1 MTAAFS
7 RTGLL
12 MAGLLFGTQLQAA
25 ATDDYL
31 GGLKALEGGDREQG
45 LYLLEQAAIAGQVDA
60 QFRLGELLD
69 GQHGERWLRAAVRQG
84 SRPAAVSLAQRY
96 YDNAR
101 YRRAA
106 QCWLHAA
113 QQGSSEAQARL
124 GALQVVGY
132 GLPKDQVQAYAWLNL
147 AASEG
152 DAEVIGLRDKLAEQL
167 TVAQRDAGEALSRDL
182 TQHPPVLP
190 GEPPCGE

>member
-12 MAGLLFGTQLQAA
+12 LAGLLFGTQLQAA
-25 ATDDYL
+25 AIDDYL

-60 QFRLGELLD
+60 QFRLGELLT

-96 YDNAR
+96 YANAR

-106 QCWLHAA
+106 QC
-113 QQGSSEAQARL
+113 
-124 GALQVVGY
+124 
-132 GLPKDQVQAYAWLNL
+132 
-147 AASEG
+147 
-152 DAEVIGLRDKLAEQL
+152 
-167 TVAQRDAGEALSRDL
+167 
-182 TQHPPVLP
+182 
-190 GEPPCGE
+190 